1 MNQNITSRKTIIKSL
16 FWAYCETS
24 SAQVV
29 NLMVTVILARLLA
42 PSDYG
47 AIALVTVFINIANV
61 FVNSSFSMSLIQ
73 KKDADHLDFNTVF
86 WFSCL
91 ISFFLYLILFLSAPI
106 ICRYYDY
113 ELLITVLRVLAL
125 RIPVSAYNSVQIA
138 FVSNKMMFRKSFVS
152 TSIGALLSGILGII
166 AAYMEW
172 GLWALVIQS
181 ISNII
186 LSTVLLAFVVEWKPK
201 IEFSWKRLKFI
212 FRFGWK
218 LLVTGLMF
226 SGYAELR
233 SLIIGKRYSA
243 EDLGYYNRGYQ
254 IPQIVA
260 SNIDTT
266 ITKVMFPTFSK
277 TQNNLFKLKH
287 MTRRAAKT
295 SAYIMTPFLFG
306 MAIIANNMVSLLLT
320 DKWLP
325 CVPYL
330 QIMCIV
336 WWLQPTQSCSVQA
349 VKAIGR
355 SDIYLKIEVISKII
369 GVSLLISALVLFD
382 SPFSLA
388 VTMLIGQALAVLLYG
403 FYIQRLIGYKLK
415 EQLLDLIVPALIGS
429 IMVVSIYFVGI
440 HIYSK
445 VICLTAQIIIGAIIY
460 IGLSYML
467 KIEAF
472 NYIFKLVFERIRK
485 EA

>member
-1 MNQNITSRKTIIKSL
+1 M
-16 FWAYCETS
+16 
-24 SAQVV
+24 
-29 NLMVTVILARLLA
+29 
-42 PSDYG
+42 
-47 AIALVTVFINIANV
+47 
-61 FVNSSFSMSLIQ
+61 
-73 KKDADHLDFNTVF
+73 
-86 WFSCL
+86 
-91 ISFFLYLILFLSAPI
+91 
-106 ICRYYDY
+106 
-113 ELLITVLRVLAL
+113 
-125 RIPVSAYNSVQIA
+125 
-138 FVSNKMMFRKSFVS
+138 
-152 TSIGALLSGILGII
+152 
-166 AAYMEW
+166 
-172 GLWALVIQS
+172 
-181 ISNII
+181 
-186 LSTVLLAFVVEWKPK
+186 AFVVEWKPK